1 MAESKALFY
10 LAVRIEEGVAEC
22 NGTTRV
28 DSLPGSATDWI
39 WEEERRVE
47 DKVALTHWE
56 ILLILSSNYCM
67 METMLS
73 V

>member
-1 MAESKALFY
+1 MAEF
-10 LAVRIEEGVAEC
+10 

-28 DSLPGSATDWI
+28 DKSLPGSATDWI
-39 WEEERRVE
+39 GEEERRVE
-47 DKVALTHWE
+47 DNVVLSHWE

-73 V
+73 A